1 MSECPTELV
10 YAETH
15 EWARLDEDGNVL
27 VGISDFAQEQLG
39 DVVYVE
45 LPELDH
51 SLGAAEEAGVVESVK
66 AASDIYAPV
75 TGVVVAV
82 NDALED
88 APELVN
94 QDPYGDGWLFSIE
107 PADGDAELEA
117 LMDAED
123 YAGFCDSGDAADPRD
138 DLAEGDDLDGDH
150 LDGDDLDEGYDV
162 QED

>member
-27 VGISDFAQEQLG
+27 VGISDYAQDQLG

-45 LPELDH
+45 LPELDR
-51 SLGAAEEAGVVESVK
+51 SVGAAEEAGVVESVK
-66 AASDIYAPV
+66 AASDLYAPV
-75 TGVVVAV
+75 TGTVVAV

-94 QDPYGDGWLFSIE
+94 QDPYGDGWLFTIE
-107 PADGDAELEA
+107 PADESELDD
-117 LMDAED
+117 LMDAEA
-123 YAGFCDSGDAADPRD
+123 YAEFCESGEDEDV
-138 DLAEGDDLDGDH
+138 G
-150 LDGDDLDEGYDV
+150 DGDDLVDGDELDDSFSV
-162 QED
+162 DDD